1 MIVNT
6 MSLLE
11 IHAELHRDIESLES
25 SIWHKADLF
34 ASAVKKANRYP
45 LVRHYPFT
53 SKTRKNRYHVLFIAY
68 KRSDWKKAIFKI
80 YCIYNR
86 PDGLYMAILDRN
98 LHRTYIF
105 PPHFFAR
112 YRERVVK
119 DATILPEDLIHLF
132 ASRTWTMS
140 FKLLPTELQ
149 KQLKSLYGYPKDELL
164 QFQAMIPDGLILGE
178 RTGDI
183 ILGKTIITREM
194 LFENQIEGYEA
205 LHARYRQ
212 SLVDKLPKH
221 EADYILSLEA
231 SPVRNSFSLSR
242 P

>member
-1 MIVNT
+1 
-6 MSLLE
+6 
-11 IHAELHRDIESLES
+11 
-25 SIWHKADLF
+25 
-34 ASAVKKANRYP
+34 
-45 LVRHYPFT
+45 
-53 SKTRKNRYHVLFIAY
+53 
-68 KRSDWKKAIFKI
+68 
-80 YCIYNR
+80 
-86 PDGLYMAILDRN
+86 
-98 LHRTYIF
+98 
-105 PPHFFAR
+105 
-112 YRERVVK
+112 
-119 DATILPEDLIHLF
+119 
-132 ASRTWTMS
+132 MS

-205 LHARYRQ
+205 LHARYQQ

-221 EADYILSLEA
+221 EADYILSLET
-231 SPVRNSFSLSR
+231 SPVRNSFSLTR

>member
-11 IHAELHRDIESLES
+11 IHAELHRDIDSLES
-25 SIWHKADLF
+25 SIRHKADLF
-34 ASAVKKANRYP
+34 ASAVKKASRYP

-68 KRSDWKKAIFKI
+68 KRSDWKNAIFKI

-86 PDGLYMAILDRN
+86 PDGLYMAILDRI

-132 ASRTWTMS
+132 SSRTWTMS
-140 FKLLPTELQ
+140 FQLMPTELQ
-149 KQLKSLYGYPKDELL
+149 KQLRILNGYPKDVLL

-194 LFENQIEGYEA
+194 LFEDQMEGYQT

-212 SLVDKLPKH
+212 SLVDKLPKLQ
-221 EADYILSLEA
+221 ADYILSLED
-231 SPVRNSFSLSR
+231 SPARTFF